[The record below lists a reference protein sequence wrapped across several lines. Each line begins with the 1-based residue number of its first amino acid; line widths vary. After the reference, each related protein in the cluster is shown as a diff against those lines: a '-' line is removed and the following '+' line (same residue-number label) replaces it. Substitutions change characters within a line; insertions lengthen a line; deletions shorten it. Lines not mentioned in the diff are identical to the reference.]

1 MLTYYE
7 CLGNLSELVSN
18 SVQQRAQ
25 SPQHEVL
32 RAFLVGAWQARLPK
46 HPSEKPVTPK
56 ACGALGQTNLL
67 RCVSA
72 ANTTQSWAHVR
83 NRLIK
88 LWGC

>member
-32 RAFLVGAWQARLPK
+32 RAFFIWMRGKLACLSRQVKSPSRRSRVGLW
-46 HPSEKPVTPK
+46 
-56 ACGALGQTNLL
+56 
-67 RCVSA
+67 
-72 ANTTQSWAHVR
+72 VR
-83 NRLIK
+83 PIY
-88 LWGC
+88 CDA